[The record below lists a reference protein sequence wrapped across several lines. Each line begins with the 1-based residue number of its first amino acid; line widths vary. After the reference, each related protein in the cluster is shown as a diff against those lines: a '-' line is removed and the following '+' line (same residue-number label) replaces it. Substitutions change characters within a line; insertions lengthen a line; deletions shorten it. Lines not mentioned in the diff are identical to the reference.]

1 MLELYD
7 FGLALWMDASSL
19 ETESVLISNADK
31 AKPKRK
37 AWIHWDNSNFTVS
50 RWNAHIEVA
59 VAQKG

>member
-37 AWIHWDNSNFTVS
+37 A
-50 RWNAHIEVA
+50 
-59 VAQKG
+59 